1 MARYIAPSFLA
12 IFYQGEVYSLS
23 NVSGL
28 HFHILLSPLPF
39 IRNTNLTYLIFHLD
53 FSNIVLQQFDK
64 NLTFINRYINIY
76 RAIIS
81 SLTFNTTLLKKS
93 NSCISLNQRKEK
105 KNKQITRQPTMF
117 YDPFKAEQRSKK
129 GEKVKSA
136 PSSKFCSLCCTS
148 QYTSV
153 NSVHREKKKKE
164 IEREDARVKSRS
176 PSRAFL
182 RIPRSD
188 FRRRKYRGAD
198 LLDVAFRLAEIKREY
213 LANVSYKSKRRN
225 MFRVRSEAM

>member
-39 IRNTNLTYLIFHLD
+39 IRDTNLTYLIFHLD
-53 FSNIVLQQFDK
+53 FSNIVLQQLDK

-105 KNKQITRQPTMF
+105 KINKLLDNLPRFMIH
-117 YDPFKAEQRSKK
+117 SKPNK
-129 GEKVKSA
+129 EA
-136 PSSKFCSLCCTS
+136 
-148 QYTSV
+148 
-153 NSVHREKKKKE
+153 KKE
-164 IEREDARVKSRS
+164 
-176 PSRAFL
+176 
-182 RIPRSD
+182 
-188 FRRRKYRGAD
+188 
-198 LLDVAFRLAEIKREY
+198 KR
-213 LANVSYKSKRRN
+213 
-225 MFRVRSEAM
+225 